1 MKIRRVVSGQRHA
14 IQCGHCENDFD
25 CSESKFLGENC
36 HLSNLTTREEGV
48 KQLKVSKQLWQY
60 FHFYFAQSFFWFVVK
75 QLESDATRDD
85 MWTVRFSF
93 SLALGI
99 KWCSRMTMTIMTM
112 IAHIMGVGVVGVK
125 IGQSELCSCFPPKS
139 FVMVHHE
146 SWYHEII
153 CRCTQ
158 MLRCVKSRK
167 AAILCLRTE
176 AQAGGQALQV
186 IVMMLVMV
194 IRKCYL

>member
-1 MKIRRVVSGQRHA
+1 MQFSVVTVKMILIAVNLNSWERTVISLTWLLERRG
-14 IQCGHCENDFD
+14 
-25 CSESKFLGENC
+25 
-36 HLSNLTTREEGV
+36 SNNWRFPNNYDNIFTFTLLNLFKTVCLCFTP
-48 KQLKVSKQLWQY
+48 
-60 FHFYFAQSFFWFVVK
+60 FWFVVK

-93 SLALGI
+93 SLAWGI

-186 IVMMLVMV
+186 KVMMLVMV